1 MICNS
6 TGDYWLGLS
15 SKSRSRRV
23 MTFVECMLLPPECD
37 YCTVLSASLSG
48 LVGRR
53 MSQAGWLAVAR
64 VVSSST
70 VHSVDTQYSSGPSS
84 TISIQDFNV
93 YMTRCRHGTS
103 TSQSSPV
110 VRAQEL
116 EPSPCRLDTSDCT
129 MTGAAWSLFRCP

>member
-53 MSQAGWLAVAR
+53 LSQAGWLAVAR
-64 VVSSST
+64 VVSSFYCALRRYT
-70 VHSVDTQYSSGPSS
+70 VQQRPVFDHLHPRFQCVHDSLPAWDLDFSVKPRRQSPGARA
-84 TISIQDFNV
+84 ISL
-93 YMTRCRHGTS
+93 
-103 TSQSSPV
+103 P
-110 VRAQEL
+110 A
-116 EPSPCRLDTSDCT
+116 
-129 MTGAAWSLFRCP
+129 